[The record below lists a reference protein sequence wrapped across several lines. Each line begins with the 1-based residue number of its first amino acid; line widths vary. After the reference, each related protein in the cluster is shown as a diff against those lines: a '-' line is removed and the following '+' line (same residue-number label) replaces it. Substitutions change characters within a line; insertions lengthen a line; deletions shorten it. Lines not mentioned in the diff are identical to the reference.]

1 MKKFLLIT
9 YLIINGLLLS
19 AQSNFDKF
27 DWAFN
32 TGGGFNTVNRLHY
45 NSVGDLLSMITIG
58 DTAQFGNTVIG
69 AAKQSSYPGNLTFI
83 GKRSQ
88 TGVFKVLVQFKPTN
102 VYTQITAYD
111 FALDASDNIIVSGTV
126 LDWAGGGPSDFGNGV
141 TLAGKGFFV
150 AKYNAEG
157 VAQWAKLY
165 DLNTTFSAYTPPIS
179 LGIMPNNDIY
189 FAAQSPN
196 ANKPFWLVRLKTDGT
211 EIWHKELFVKQQGT
225 TVSKVFSSKHNFFFD
240 NEGTTYFLVTPLY
253 EGVLSINDE
262 VITANPG
269 VHPSTTFL
277 LSIDGDGNKKEYS
290 GYRGA
295 IGDFAVEKETGN
307 IILKWAQYN
316 VNPAPFNT
324 IAYNV
329 NNQYQGFVVL
339 DKNRKYIKSSAASFL
354 LNADIESIYPLG
366 NFEIAGNETAEPTIT
381 YMAGN
386 QSYTTQAGK
395 YAPIWKFFDSNLN
408 FKGLVAHPEMNAFSS
423 MSRIYM
429 AAWKNK
435 LAVSGAYSLAD
446 NSTVN
451 INGTVLTT
459 CFKNLKF
466 GTKFPSSAS
475 LAGDIF
481 IAQITHDRV
490 STAAIESLEK
500 NTIQARIY
508 PNPASG
514 IITIEVKSGDP
525 SGSIAIHSISGQ
537 KMISEQFNG
546 SNTRL
551 DVSGFAKG
559 IYFVSVT
566 SDHKTSNQKLVIN

>member
-1 MKKFLLIT
+1 MKTLLLLNLLFVNVI
-9 YLIINGLLLS
+9 LLS
-19 AQSNFDKF
+19 AQSNSDKF

-32 TGGGFNTVNRLHY
+32 TGGGFNTVNRIHY
-45 NSVGDLLSMITIG
+45 NSVGDLLTMVTIG

-69 AAKQSSYPGNLTFI
+69 AAKQNRFPGTLTFI
-83 GKRSQ
+83 GKRTQS
-88 TGVFKVLVQFKPTN
+88 GVFTVLIQFKPTN

-126 LDWAGGGPSDFGNGV
+126 LDWSGGGPSDFGNGV

-150 AKYNAEG
+150 AKYNSEG
-157 VAQWAKLY
+157 LAQWAKRY
-165 DLNTTFSAYTPPIS
+165 DLNTIFSASTNPIS
-179 LGIMPNNDIY
+179 LGILPNNDIY

-196 ANKPFWLVRLKTDGT
+196 DGNPFWLVRLKTDGT
-211 EIWHKELFVKQQGT
+211 EIWHKELLVKQGT
-225 TVSKVFSSKHNFFFD
+225 TMSKVFSSKNNFFFD
-240 NEGTTYFLVTPLY
+240 NEGTAYFIVTQLY
-253 EGVLSINDE
+253 EGILTINDE

-290 GYRGA
+290 GYRGG

-329 NNQYQGFVVL
+329 NNQYQGLVVL
-339 DKNRKYIKSSAASFL
+339 DKNRKYLKSSAASFL
-354 LNADIESIYPLG
+354 LTSDIESIYPLG
-366 NFEIAGNETAEPTIT
+366 NFEIAGNETAEPGVT
-381 YMAGN
+381 YTAGT
-386 QSYTTQAGK
+386 QTYTTQAGK
-395 YAPIWKFFDSNLN
+395 YAPIWKFFDSSLN
-408 FKGLVAHPEMNAFSS
+408 FKSLTAHPEMNAFSS
-423 MSRIYM
+423 GSSIYM
-429 AAWKNK
+429 ADWKNK

-446 NSTVN
+446 NSSVN

-459 CFKNLKF
+459 CFKDLKF
-466 GTKFPSSAS
+466 GTKFPSWAS

-481 IAQITHDRV
+481 IAQLIRDGVTTVADNIINKDSV
-490 STAAIESLEK
+490 YMK
-500 NTIQARIY
+500 IY
-508 PNPASG
+508 PNPVNKTLNIETESGNAS
-514 IITIEVKSGDP
+514 KSI
-525 SGSIAIHSISGQ
+525 SISALSGQ
-537 KMISEQFNG
+537 KIFSGQLTEG
-546 SNTRL
+546 NTQI

-559 IYFVSVT
+559 IYLVSVT